1 MKTTLTIC
9 TVALLLAS
17 GFLTAQDKKATPAAK
32 KAFVNGEGAG
42 WKSLSLADFDNVNCD
57 KDTWSEKDGTIY
69 CTGKPVGVTRSKTTY
84 ENFELVA
91 EWRHMKPAGNSGIFL
106 WAPDASFTGLK
117 PGQLPRGGIEV
128 QVLDL
133 EYETRYEKKNGKKS
147 DWFTSHGDVFPVGTS
162 KMKPFAPVSK
172 NGRRSFP
179 SKRLTLGVEK
189 WNHYYVRAIN
199 GEVRL
204 WVNGEEVSGGSNC
217 QPAAGFMALE
227 SEGSPVEFRNLRIR
241 ELPGSGTAKAAT
253 AVKAAKQAAA
263 KKIAAAKAASAK
275 KTAAQIAKAKATV
288 AEAKATA
295 AKATAAAAKATAAAA
310 KATAAAQKAVKDAT
324 ARVAAIKAAVKKA
337 AAEKAAAEKAAAEK
351 AAAEKAAAEKA
362 AAEAAAAAAAEKK
375 KNRVLKTVARPLS
388 GLARALGELFD

>member
-1 MKTTLTIC
+1 MKTSLSVC
-9 TVALLLAS
+9 SVVLMLVS
-17 GFLTAQDKKATPAAK
+17 GFLLADDEKPNDAAK
-32 KAFVNGEGAG
+32 AKAKTASRKAFVNGEGPG
-42 WKSLSLADFDNVNCD
+42 WKPLSLADFENVNCD
-57 KDTWSEKDGTIY
+57 KNTWQEKDGTIY
-69 CTGKPVGVTRSKTTY
+69 CTGKPVGVTRSKKTY

-241 ELPGSGTAKAAT
+241 ELPGSGIAKAVAAAEKAAT
-253 AVKAAKQAAA
+253 R
-263 KKIAAAKAASAK
+263 KIAAAKAVSAK
-275 KTAAQIAKAKATV
+275 KAATQIAKAK
-288 AEAKATA
+288 TA
-295 AKATAAAAKATAAAA
+295 AEKAAALKVTAAEKAAAVKVA
-310 KATAAAQKAVKDAT
+310 AAEKTAAAQ
-324 ARVAAIKAAVKKA
+324 VAAVKAAVKKA
-337 AAEKAAAEKAAAEK
+337 KAAAVKKAAEK

-362 AAEAAAAAAAEKK
+362 AAEAAAAAEKK
-375 KNRVLKTVARPLS
+375 KNRVLKTVARPLA
-388 GLARALGELFD
+388 GLAKALGGLFD